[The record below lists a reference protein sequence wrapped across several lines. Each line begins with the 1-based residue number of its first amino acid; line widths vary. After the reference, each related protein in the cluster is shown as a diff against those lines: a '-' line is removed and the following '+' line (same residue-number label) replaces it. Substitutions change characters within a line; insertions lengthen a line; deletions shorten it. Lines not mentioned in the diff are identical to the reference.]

1 MGKYAR
7 PEIAFCDTK
16 DNNMTT
22 QSIANCSSPSTCK
35 QSATNAVKSSQCDEQ
50 QQVDKKDKSEER
62 SASLG
67 AILVQTQRKLLRRCT
82 KPHFRPQF
90 APLTK
95 RRRSPTRPNSLN
107 ASLPR
112 AKRQETDLVD
122 APHEEKSSSESSD
135 SSFYSDIEEQS
146 EEARVSNTMSS
157 NQSSNSEDEDIV
169 SSFDEIEV
177 SDWLID
183 DINDTNQASND
194 AEGQQSSET
203 LSQRSYHTA
212 FGSDSYFEL
221 ERNRSSKGL
230 EQISKWL
237 NANQASPS
245 ASSLPNEGIED
256 LEDDFESHLTPFMR
270 DNMPIYEIMRQVQLF
285 RNLSQK
291 QQEQVLCA
299 LKPAKFLN
307 GQVIVQQGARGD
319 RFYMIAK
326 GSAVITKT
334 MPGSKQERM
343 ITHLYPGHYFGE
355 LALIYDDPRTATVR
369 AIGDVELLYLTQN
382 DFQRIGHVH
391 LSLMLQQVPLLARL
405 NSRDQDIVLSRLQ
418 PANFTDGEY
427 IVRQG
432 EEGTRFYIIT
442 KGEAAVT
449 ERDLL
454 VADSTEKE
462 LTRLYEGH
470 VFGEMSLIYKEPRTA
485 SVRAIGP
492 VKCLYLTAEDF
503 EQCLSSDHFQRF
515 VQEEYVEKARRRAMR
530 LRLQKEQQTI
540 VQAAAAVV
548 VQLGQEPDSQCLPE
562 ATFDKAD
569 EATETRT
576 LVKQRLA
583 NGQKVVNEYVIQGD
597 LGKGTYGR
605 VKLCQ
610 NEQDNKLYAVK
621 ILHKSFVSRMAG
633 KEDSL
638 RDALRREIAIMK
650 KLQHRNV
657 VRLVEVIDDPSS
669 AKIYLVQEYVKHN
682 LMDQIAIMRGL
693 TEQVARRYLRD
704 LLLGLHYLHL
714 HRVIHRDIKPG
725 NILVSEEG
733 VAKIADFG
741 TARMIMNETETLSGA
756 KGTPAFMAPEMFDID
771 ATYRGPSVD
780 IWSLGATLYMMVIGH
795 PPWLADNEI
804 VLSEKV
810 QKDELCFPSE
820 ADTSVDPHLKNLLQR
835 MLTKDPKLRISLQ
848 GCFTHEWVTK
858 EGSEPLVPNTNSEAM
873 ENSLLSVS
881 LDESE
886 LAIRN
891 IPEHIDQSLSE
902 SLLKAHLLIK
912 NGLQRTTS
920 GNHSAESKSGRTGF
934 GSGTFRAKPL
944 LSSSRASLSVSDD
957 GTSLIGA
964 WRQHKRIQLM
974 EGHTNL
980 SEKSKDLLLEQ
991 KRMAVSVDR
1000 AMVSEL
1006 ILPAVAL
1013 PSASAA
1019 SAKRTTMEAVPRGAL
1034 YLDATDPKA
1043 VEEIEKG
1050 LQHSKRLL
1058 SKSSFLDINRM
1069 HECTAS
1075 IHSES
1080 SDMSLPESKQSNSM
1094 HSRSSSESQMSA
1106 TMETD
1111 ATLMKRSL
1119 SRKKD
1124 FLMVTS
1130 EVFRDQDGD
1139 YQSRKILFQARE
1151 HDFSVASRAP
1161 IPSIAMLDT
1170 LCGSNTGLSSTS
1182 TREGARSLLAT
1193 LSASKKLPRGRH
1205 KNKDSQGRE
1214 SSSSI
1219 SSYGSSFQQ
1228 NSSSGRSLL
1237 SKEDK
1242 VFSDAGKDID
1252 LEGLEVTHIE
1262 DDEDDPMKSPIDS
1275 GKSYAVEDN
1284 QMELLDSDSDDN
1296 QSDDS
1301 DYSDV
1306 EDDVDVDQ
1314 TFEELIGAPN
1324 SMELVLEEDEELA
1337 PLGGLGLSKS
1347 NSVASLLASAANSSL
1362 LQCDQSIV
1370 QVYVSSKIR
1379 ENLMLSIRTGYA
1391 EARGSRAFMEDKSV
1405 VTAACALDAYTSSLS
1420 TTYESMAFF
1429 GVFDGHNGDDTAVTL
1444 QSRLLEHVVSHPAFT
1459 KQPEKAILESCLS
1472 LDTEILQSQN
1482 QRWQPGR
1489 TSTQNNDSAAQ
1500 NGGTY
1505 GQTLHPI
1512 SFSGAAAVFAIL
1524 VKEKNDTQMIETCC
1538 LEGDSMTGNGSTK
1551 VYVGNIGDC
1560 RAVLASKHGI
1570 AREITRDHK
1579 ASNSAEKERI
1589 EKSGGFVHNGR
1600 LDGILAIS
1608 RGFGDLAHKQD
1619 GHLIATP
1626 DVYEHVVT
1634 PEDEFLLLA
1643 SDGLFDVL
1651 TSQQAVNFIAKKLR
1665 MHGDV
1670 QLAAQELILK
1680 AQQYFSHDNT
1690 SVIIIAFNQV
1700 EA

>member
-1 MGKYAR
+1 MMDENAS
-7 PEIAFCDTK
+7 PEIDLCDKK
-16 DNNMTT
+16 DNNMVSD
-22 QSIANCSSPSTCK
+22 SIGDISSSSNCNGSNIDAK
-35 QSATNAVKSSQCDEQ
+35 KSSKCDDHRQ
-50 QQVDKKDKSEER
+50 QMDQTDKCDTI

-67 AILVQTQRKLLRRCT
+67 AIMVDAPRQLLRKCT

-95 RRRSPTRPNSLN
+95 RRRSPTRPNSLT
-107 ASLPR
+107 ASLPN

-122 APHEEKSSSESSD
+122 APREEKSASESSESS
-135 SSFYSDIEEQS
+135 SYSDVEEHS
-146 EEARVSNTMSS
+146 EGNQGSDQMSS
-157 NQSSNSEDEDIV
+157 NQSSGSEDEDVV

-183 DINDTNQASND
+183 DPNDTNQASND

-203 LSQRSYHTA
+203 LSQVSYHTA
-212 FGSDSYFEL
+212 YGSDSNFEL
-221 ERNRSSKGL
+221 ERTRSSKGL
-230 EQISKWL
+230 EQISNWL
-237 NANQASPS
+237 NATHASPS
-245 ASSLPNEGIED
+245 PANEGIED

-270 DNMPIYEIMRQVQLF
+270 DNMPIYKVMRQVQLF

-291 QQEQVLCA
+291 QQEQVLCS
-299 LKPAKFLN
+299 LKPAKFLD

-355 LALIYDDPRTATVR
+355 LALIYDDPRTATVW
-369 AIGDVELLYLTQN
+369 AVGDVELLYLTQN

-418 PANFTDGEY
+418 PTNFADGEY

-454 VADSTEKE
+454 VAESTEKE

-503 EQCLSSDHFQRF
+503 EQCLTSDHFQRF
-515 VQEEYVEKARRRAMR
+515 VQEEYVEKARKRAMR

-548 VQLGQEPDSQCLPE
+548 EQLGQEPEGQSHPE
-562 ATFDKAD
+562 AFCDKAD

-633 KEDSL
+633 KEDLL

-725 NILVSEEG
+725 NILVSAEG

-741 TARMIMNETETLSGA
+741 TARMIMNESETLSGA

-820 ADTSVDPHLKNLLQR
+820 AETSVDPHLKNLLQR
-835 MLTKDPKLRISLQ
+835 MLTKDPKLRISLP
-848 GCFTHEWVTK
+848 GCFKHEWVTK
-858 EGSEPLVPNTNSEAM
+858 EGSEPLVPNTNADGM
-873 ENSLLSVS
+873 ENSLMSVS

-902 SLLKAHLLIK
+902 SLMKAHMLIK
-912 NGLQRTTS
+912 NGLLRSVS
-920 GNHSAESKSGRTGF
+920 GNQSTESKKSGF
-934 GSGTFRAKPL
+934 GSGTFRAKSL
-944 LSSSRASLSVSDD
+944 LSSGRPSFSISDD

-1006 ILPAVAL
+1006 ILPANAL
-1013 PSASAA
+1013 PSS
-1019 SAKRTTMEAVPRGAL
+1019 SVSPHGAFSNSN
-1034 YLDATDPKA
+1034 DSIAGQET
-1043 VEEIEKG
+1043 EKG
-1050 LQHSKRLL
+1050 LPESRRLL
-1058 SKSSFLDINRM
+1058 TKSSFLDTSRM
-1069 HECTAS
+1069 HESPANLQPEWSAS
-1075 IHSES
+1075 T
-1080 SDMSLPESKQSNSM
+1080 SNSM
-1094 HSRSSSESQMSA
+1094 QSRSSSESKLSA
-1106 TMETD
+1106 TTIETD
-1111 ATLMKRSL
+1111 EKLMKRSL

-1139 YQSRKILFQARE
+1139 YQSRKILFQARD

-1161 IPSIAMLDT
+1161 IPSIATLDA
-1170 LCGSNTGLSSTS
+1170 LGGSNAGLSSTS
-1182 TREGARSLLAT
+1182 TREGARSLLT
-1193 LSASKKLPRGRH
+1193 TSSASKKLHILRH
-1205 KNKDSQGRE
+1205 KIKDSHERE

-1219 SSYGSSFQQ
+1219 SSFGSSFQQ
-1228 NSSSGRSLL
+1228 NSSSEQSLL
-1237 SKEDK
+1237 SREDK
-1242 VFSDAGKDID
+1242 VLSEISKEID

-1262 DDEDDPMKSPIDS
+1262 DEEDELMKSPAGS
-1275 GKSYAVEDN
+1275 GKSYEN
-1284 QMELLDSDSDDN
+1284 QMESLGSDSDDVN

-1306 EDDVDVDQ
+1306 QDDVDVDQ

-1337 PLGGLGLSKS
+1337 PLRGHSR
-1347 NSVASLLASAANSSL
+1347 NSSSSASLLAFPANSSL
-1362 LQCDQSIV
+1362 LHCDPSIV

-1379 ENLMLSIRTGYA
+1379 ENLLLGIRTGYA
-1391 EARGSRAFMEDKSV
+1391 EARGSRAFMEDKSAV
-1405 VTAACALDAYTSSLS
+1405 IAACGMDAYPSSVS
-1420 TTYESMAFF
+1420 EKYESMAFF
-1429 GVFDGHNGDDTAVTL
+1429 GVFDGHNGDDTAMTL
-1444 QSRLLEHVVSHPAFT
+1444 QSKLLDQIISHPAFA
-1459 KQPEKAILESCLS
+1459 KQPKKAIHDSCLR
-1472 LDTEILQSQN
+1472 LDSEILHTQN

-1489 TSTQNNDSAAQ
+1489 SSSQADDTGFND
-1500 NGGTY
+1500 GCTY
-1505 GQTLHPI
+1505 GQTLQPI
-1512 SFSGAAAVFAIL
+1512 SFSGSAAVFAIL
-1524 VKEKNDTQMIETCC
+1524 VKEQRDDQMMESCR
-1538 LEGDSMTGNGSTK
+1538 LEGDLMHVSGVTK
-1551 VYVGNIGDC
+1551 VHVGNIGDC
-1560 RAVLASKHGI
+1560 RAVLSSKDGL
-1570 AREITRDHK
+1570 ALEITRDHK
-1579 ASNSAEKERI
+1579 ASNPAEKERV

-1670 QLAAQELILK
+1670 QLAAQELLLK

-1690 SVIIIAFNQV
+1690 SVIIIAFNQI